1 MAWIYIMRFSCW
13 LMNTARPSV
22 PPPPPLSPL
31 PNLTVT
37 SHNWCLR
44 KVSVIKLFLAVCT
57 SGWQLSARTVTGLQ
71 IAFSGLLSDSQA
83 AQGVFC
89 SHNTLA
95 LRGSCREATN
105 CQLRKKK
112 KNKNAESQVDWRW
125 MVQNDRISKPSP
137 QAHSKVAGRI
147 KSHFGIPKTHSSK
160 WCLGDTSVCA
170 CACMFC

>member
-1 MAWIYIMRFSCW
+1 
-13 LMNTARPSV
+13 MNASRPSA
-22 PPPPPLSPL
+22 PPPSPPLSPL

-44 KVSVIKLFLAVCT
+44 KVSVIKLFLAACT
-57 SGWQLSARTVTGLQ
+57 SGWQLSLRTVTGLQ

-95 LRGSCREATN
+95 LRGSSREATN
-105 CQLRKKK
+105 CWLRKKK
-112 KNKNAESQVDWRW
+112 AQRAKWIGDEWCRMIGLASLLHRLIPRLPGELSPILEFPKRIPL
-125 MVQNDRISKPSP
+125 NDAWATRRC
-137 QAHSKVAGRI
+137 V
-147 KSHFGIPKTHSSK
+147 
-160 WCLGDTSVCA
+160 